1 MARLTRRGNWSRTAT
16 DQGWR
21 KLARMFLR
29 GRWRRTLAA
38 SALAFGVVLAGS
50 FFLIENVRAAG
61 AVLVAAIVALAA
73 YLALNAPNPA
83 EQRGQ
88 STGVLLVSSA
98 LAIVVGIAGFAAAIL
113 LVALSRT

>member
-1 MARLTRRGNWSRTAT
+1 M
-16 DQGWR
+16 GWR
-21 KLARMFLR
+21 KLARMIL
-29 GRWRRTLAA
+29 GTGWRRTLLA

-50 FFLIENVRAAG
+50 YFLIENVRAGG

-88 STGVLLVSSA
+88 SLGVLLVSSA
-98 LAIVVGIAGFAAAIL
+98 LAIAVGIGGFAAAIL